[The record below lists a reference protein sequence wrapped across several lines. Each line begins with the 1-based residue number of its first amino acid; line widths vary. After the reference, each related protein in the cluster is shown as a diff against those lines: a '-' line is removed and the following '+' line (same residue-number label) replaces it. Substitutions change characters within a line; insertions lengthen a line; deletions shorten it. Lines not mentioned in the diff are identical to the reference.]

1 MHLTP
6 WAHTSLSSSIIFLT
20 FADEELHTLVT
31 LVQPGLIGDRK
42 TFMDQTGKPLMN
54 MR

>member
-1 MHLTP
+1 MIIILFLLALFLFTP
-6 WAHTSLSSSIIFLT
+6 FST
-20 FADEELHTLVT
+20 DEELHTLVT
-31 LVQPGLIGDRK
+31 LVQPGLIGDKK